1 MKEVLGIICF
11 IFSGMLFLA
20 SKDYQYFGE
29 SPELLTSTLVI
40 KLLLMLMGFIV
51 AFSGF
56 YILVSDKGEG

>member
-11 IFSGMLFLA
+11 IFSGMLFIA

-29 SPELLTSTLVI
+29 SPELMTSTLVI

-56 YILVSDKGEG
+56 YLVISNKEEG

>member
-11 IFSGMLFLA
+11 IFSGMLFIA

-29 SPELLTSTLVI
+29 SPELMTSTLVI
-40 KLLLMLMGFIV
+40 KLLLLLMGFIV

-56 YILVSDKGEG
+56 YIVISDRKGG

>member
-11 IFSGMLFLA
+11 AFAGVLFVA

-29 SPELLTSTLVI
+29 SPELITATLLV
-40 KLLLMLMGFIV
+40 KMLLLLLGFIV

-56 YILVSDKGEG
+56 YILISDKKES

>member
-11 IFSGMLFLA
+11 VFAGMLFLA

-29 SPELLTSTLVI
+29 SPELMTATLLI
-40 KLLLMLMGFIV
+40 KMVLLLMGFIV

-56 YILVSDKGEG
+56 YLVISNKEEG

>member
-11 IFSGMLFLA
+11 AFAGLFFVA

-29 SPELLTSTLVI
+29 SPELLTATLLV
-40 KLLLMLMGFIV
+40 KMLLLLLGFIV

-56 YILVSDKGEG
+56 YILVSDKKEG

>member
-20 SKDYQYFGE
+20 IKDYQYFGE

-56 YILVSDKGEG
+56 YILVSDKEEG

>member
-11 IFSGMLFLA
+11 AFAGVLFVA

-29 SPELLTSTLVI
+29 SPELMTATLLI
-40 KLLLMLMGFIV
+40 KMLLLLLGFIV

-56 YILVSDKGEG
+56 YILVSDKKES